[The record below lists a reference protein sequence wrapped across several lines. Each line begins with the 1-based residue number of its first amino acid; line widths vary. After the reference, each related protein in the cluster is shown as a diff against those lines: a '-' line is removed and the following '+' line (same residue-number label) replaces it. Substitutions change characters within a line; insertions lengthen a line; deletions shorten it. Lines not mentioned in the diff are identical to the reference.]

1 MHSFSNNGRRFVIT
15 TTETGW
21 AWSVA
26 TMAGRT
32 EAGGVCATK
41 AQAAACIV
49 RATLL
54 GVVGEAG
61 VARHPSVER
70 AA

>member
-1 MHSFSNNGRRFVIT
+1 MQSFSEDGRRFVIKT
-15 TTETGW
+15 AEGGW

-26 TMAGRT
+26 TMAGQA

-61 VARHPSVER
+61 VAQRPSVER